1 MAWMRLFLLSSAKL
15 LAMCPNSK
23 EQSHIRRL
31 SRPEAR
37 PMAQI
42 PGLPTPPPRITTV
55 LHPRQIPRN
64 HSSASGLR
72 RIRAQR
78 SRGARVWRVAVR
90 GGRAARP
97 GTVNWLWDE
106 AAFMAYRDPLVVYV
120 GYFLVHMA
128 EPAI

>member
-37 PMAQI
+37 PKAQI

-55 LHPRQIPRN
+55 LHPRRLETIRLHLASAEYA
-64 HSSASGLR
+64 HSEA
-72 RIRAQR
+72 
-78 SRGARVWRVAVR
+78 AVR

-106 AAFMAYRDPLVVYV
+106 AASMAYRDPLVVYV
-120 GYFLVHMA
+120 GYFFVHMA